1 MAYGLALVSILFL
14 FIALQLGWWRWR
26 RLVARE
32 TQQRERRVFE
42 SWQEA
47 PTDVGGAADGNHRA

>member
-1 MAYGLALVSILFL
+1 MADGLALVSILFL

-42 SWQEA
+42 TWQEPPPDEQDA
-47 PTDVGGAADGNHRA
+47 PG